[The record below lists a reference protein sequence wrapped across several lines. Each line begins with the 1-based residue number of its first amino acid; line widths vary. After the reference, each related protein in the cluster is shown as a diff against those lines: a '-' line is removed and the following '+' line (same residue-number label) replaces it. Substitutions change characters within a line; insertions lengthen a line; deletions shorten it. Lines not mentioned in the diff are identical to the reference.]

1 MDGTKAHY
9 DGIVAFSQTDFT
21 EDLKK
26 ITVPVLVMHGDDD
39 QMERDARLS
48 RISRLGHDGPPGG
61 VVATSRPPGL
71 TQPRRAGV
79 LLLSRPVGEIG
90 SGFSC
95 HRPNVELAVIEQREF
110 ELSADSADIAL
121 RKE

>member
-1 MDGTKAHY
+1 MMDGTKAHY
-9 DGIVAFSQTDFT
+9 DGTVAFSQTDFT

-26 ITVPVLVMHGDDD
+26 LTVPVLVMHGDDD

-61 VVATSRPPGL
+61 GVATSRPPGL

-79 LLLSRPVGEIG
+79 LLLSAIRA
-90 SGFSC
+90 
-95 HRPNVELAVIEQREF
+95 LADFCLIRAVPDFCLGYYR
-110 ELSADSADIAL
+110 
-121 RKE
+121 